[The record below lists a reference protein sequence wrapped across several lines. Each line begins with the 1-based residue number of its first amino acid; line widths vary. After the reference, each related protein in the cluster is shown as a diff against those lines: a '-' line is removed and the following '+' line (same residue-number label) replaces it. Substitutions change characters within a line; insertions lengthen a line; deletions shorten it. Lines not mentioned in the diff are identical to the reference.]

1 MPFRE
6 AGRLY
11 RRFWVAQRFTAAIGW
26 KHWKAL
32 AAEVSMAA
40 PRRGNTGYSSY
51 FITAST
57 YQRRL
62 IFQSD
67 LLARLFVEVM
77 LHYRQENKYLLH
89 EFVVMRDHFHLLL
102 TPTLTL
108 ERALQLIKGG
118 FSFRAKR
125 ENGFAGEIWQKSFYD
140 RRIRD
145 LAEFE
150 NFRDYIHQNPVKGR
164 LVETAKDYPFSS
176 AAGYSLDEVPQ
187 RLKPIILIA

>member
-1 MPFRE
+1 
-6 AGRLY
+6 
-11 RRFWVAQRFTAAIGW
+11 
-26 KHWKAL
+26 
-32 AAEVSMAA
+32 MAA
-40 PRRGNTGYSSY
+40 PRRGNTGCGSY

-67 LLARLFVEVM
+67 PLARLFVEVM

-89 EFVVMRDHFHLLL
+89 EFVVMPDHFHLLL

-125 ENGFAGEIWQKSFYD
+125 ETGFAGEIWQKSFYD

-150 NFRDYIHQNPVKGR
+150 NCRDYIHQNPVKGR
-164 LVETAKDYPFSS
+164 LVEAAKDYLFSS

-187 RLKPIILIA
+187 RLKPVILIA

>member
-1 MPFRE
+1 
-6 AGRLY
+6 
-11 RRFWVAQRFTAAIGW
+11 
-26 KHWKAL
+26 
-32 AAEVSMAA
+32 MAA

-51 FITAST
+51 FITSST

-67 LLARLFVEVM
+67 PLARLFVEVM

-89 EFVVMRDHFHLLL
+89 AFVVMPDHVHLLL
-102 TPTLTL
+102 TPSLTL

-118 FSFRAKR
+118 FSFRAKK
-125 ENGFAGEIWQKSFYD
+125 ELGFGGEIWEKSFYD

-150 NFRDYIHQNPVKGR
+150 SCRNYIHQNPVKAG
-164 LVETAKDYPFSS
+164 LAETAKKYSFGS
-176 AAGYSLDEVPQ
+176 AGELKLDELPQ
-187 RLKPIILIA
+187 RLKPIILSA